1 MTQPEQSVITDEM
14 RQIVGKESE
23 PVTLEVDKTSCRMFA
38 RAVGHTD
45 LIFYDEDYARSKGY
59 RSVVAPPAYT
69 GTPVHVPGRVR
80 PVGEV
85 GGLTFSVPYKR
96 VLNGGTEYEYLDTIC
111 AGDVL
116 TATTAI
122 TSFQER
128 VASLGPM
135 LMTTRETTYKNQDG
149 KVVAK
154 MRGTL
159 IQY

>member
-1 MTQPEQSVITDEM
+1 MTQPEQSVVTDEM
-14 RQIVGKESE
+14 RQLVGKESQ
-23 PVTLEVDKTSCRMFA
+23 PVTLEVDKTGCRMFA

-45 LIFYDEDYARSKGY
+45 LIFYDEEYAKSKGY
-59 RSVVAPPAYT
+59 RSIVAPPAYT
-69 GTPVHVPGRVR
+69 GTPIFTPGKGLA
-80 PVGEV
+80 VGEV
-85 GGLTFSVPYKR
+85 GGLSFSVPYKR
-96 VLNGGTEYEYLDTIC
+96 VLNGGTEYEYLDTVC

-135 LMTTRETTYKNQDG
+135 LITARETTYKNQEG
-149 KVVAK
+149 KAVVK